1 MTRARDI
8 ANLGSNPPL
17 SGTLGTSL
25 ISAGTVS
32 SSGTVTSSSPVTLW
46 QPYYVSLNSVTS
58 VSPPTTNTFQ
68 ADFQDFNNFDWS
80 AASYWTGFETAI
92 GTVGNM
98 TQMRIDQGGGTVH
111 DYDVVTDYFSYG
123 GPGNF
128 EFTWRAYWY
137 VGGTWNGSSGTL
149 PAGTSADPHPDS
161 NMLGYTVSWLQS
173 INLDQVVSTDSNAA
187 SILTGQ
193 ERFLIGAS
201 AFNVADV
208 TLSGSAITFAD
219 SGRTFTNGDA
229 IGYYNTPDQIT
240 ATLNDGTDVI
250 LEFESNNSNDKFVIE
265 GQPLQG
271 LQANYYSNPTN
282 LSGATDAGINQNYG
296 GGQVSELLS
305 GYHVSGYKTGTTYT
319 LPRPNPSPKGKF
331 LLMGT
336 SRMSLQNTTTNW
348 EMLDAYSWIDIRLA
362 GHPVSSTWMTPPA
375 MRANP
380 SPGIDSLSRIYV
392 RGRSGQLD
400 VPRIAGAQN
409 NFTILIT
416 EAPAVDLEFRVRGL
430 VNYLPTN
437 RPAGTINYFYFQLEN
452 LHIIEL

>member
-32 SSGTVTSSSPVTLW
+32 SSGTVSSTSPQKMWDPFYNNLTSVTL
-46 QPYYVSLNSVTS
+46 PSSGNNY
-58 VSPPTTNTFQ
+58 TFT
-68 ADFQDFNNFDWS
+68 ATFEDWNNFDWRS
-80 AASYWTGFETAI
+80 YSWWTAFEAAVQNNGS
-92 GTVGNM
+92 TV
-98 TQMRIDQGGGTVH
+98 QIRIDTGSTV
-111 DYDVVTDYFSYG
+111 YDCDVTTVSFSYNPNPPTG
-123 GPGNF
+123 SPYR
-128 EFTWRAYWY
+128 FTWAAQWRD
-137 VGGTWNGSSGTL
+137 
-149 PAGTSADPHPDS
+149 AGTTNVTPSPPIDS
-161 NMLGYTVSWLQS
+161 SMVNQTVTWLQT
-173 INLDQVVSTDSNAA
+173 IQVDQVVSTDSNAA

-271 LQANYYSNPTN
+271 LQANYYSNPQN

-296 GGQVSELLS
+296 GGQLSELLS
-305 GYHVSGYKTGTTYT
+305 GYHVSGYKTGAEYT

-331 LLMGT
+331 LLQGV
-336 SRMSLQNTTTNW
+336 SRLSLQNTTTNW
-348 EMLDAYSWIDIRLA
+348 EMLDAYSWLEIRMA
-362 GHPVSSTWMTPPA
+362 GHPVSSTWMVPPKLRSSVIPNEDA
-375 MRANP
+375 
-380 SPGIDSLSRIYV
+380 LSRFFA

-400 VPRIAGAQN
+400 VPRSAEAFN
-409 NFTILIT
+409 HFSILIT
-416 EAPAVDLEFRVRGL
+416 DAPAVDLDFRIRGL

-437 RPAGTINYFYFQLEN
+437 RPAGTTNYFYFFVQN
-452 LHIIEL
+452 LRIIEL